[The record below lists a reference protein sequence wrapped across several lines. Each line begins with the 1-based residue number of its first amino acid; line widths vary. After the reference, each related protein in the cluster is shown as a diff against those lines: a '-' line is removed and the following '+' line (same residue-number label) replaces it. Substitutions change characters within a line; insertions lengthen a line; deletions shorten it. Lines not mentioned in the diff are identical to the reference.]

1 VKHETNNEKPPQ
13 YYAVCL
19 RNEYIRLSKKEAEI
33 TRPIEEADICAYVLR
48 NYVNEELKKCTE
60 KQQKVAFALAQGYS
74 VTEIAKAFGCS
85 RQAVNKVRLRVRE
98 KLRDYVT

>member
-1 VKHETNNEKPPQ
+1 MKHETNNEKPPQ

-33 TRPIEEADICAYVLR
+33 VRPIEEADFYADALR
-48 NYVNEELKKCTE
+48 NYVNEEIKKCTK
-60 KQQKVAFALAQGYS
+60 KQQKVALALAQGYS
-74 VTEIAKAFGCS
+74 ITEISKAFGCS
-85 RQAVNKVRLRVRE
+85 RQAVNKVRLRLRE